1 MGATPQKQLYPLP
14 EIFVMSF
21 FDQIRTADQSS
32 PVTLLLNE
40 ESITLSADQF
50 NGKTVSQL
58 FGEYGH
64 QLGNVTR
71 INRFVLNGEIV
82 PGTTVVRAGETVR
95 GAVSSES
102 KG

>member
-1 MGATPQKQLYPLP
+1 MGTAHTKQLYPLP
-14 EIFVMSF
+14 EIFIMSF

-50 NGKTVSQL
+50 SGKTVSQL

-82 PGTTVVRAGETVR
+82 PGTTVVRAGESVR

>member
-1 MGATPQKQLYPLP
+1 MA
-14 EIFVMSF
+14 F
-21 FDQIRTADQSS
+21 FDQIRTADTTA

-40 ESITLSADQF
+40 ESITLTADQF
-50 NGKTVSQL
+50 RGKTVSQL

-64 QLGNVTR
+64 SLGNVSR

-82 PGTTVVRAGETVR
+82 PGDTVVRAGETVR

>member
-58 FGEYGH
+58 FGENGH

>member
-1 MGATPQKQLYPLP
+1 MA
-14 EIFVMSF
+14 F
-21 FDQIRTADQSS
+21 FDQIRTADQSA

-50 NGKTVSQL
+50 MGKSVSQL

-82 PGTTVVRAGETVR
+82 PGTTVVRAGESVR

>member
-1 MGATPQKQLYPLP
+1 
-14 EIFVMSF
+14 MSF

-40 ESITLSADQF
+40 ESITLTAAQF
-50 NGKTVSQL
+50 TGKTVSQL

-64 QLGNVTR
+64 QLGNVNR

-82 PGTTVVRAGETVR
+82 PETTVVRAGETVR